1 MIILE
6 KLNDVLDKLNKTEKE
21 QMYLELALFN
31 KNKEELKEE
40 KMENE
45 KYYLENQARFYN
57 QNPKKVKENILLNSK
72 LYEILINK
80 IIFMYDS
87 IFEDIVSYKQNILNN
102 QKILVGNVIF
112 YTQKI
117 EGEEDEEL
125 RTKYYNE
132 INDMLNKS
140 KEFEKILN
148 ECDKKI
154 MWLKDDMQNTINTVF
169 VNRNVQIAI
178 NDSLINRTIR
188 GIKHFFI
195 GKRMYRSINN
205 SYVSM
210 INDLSKTIS
219 KKEKELANYSIKL
232 KKFVKNSKKRI
243 LNAT

>member
-219 KKEKELANYSIKL
+219 IKEKELANYSIKL

>member
-6 KLNDVLDKLNKTEKE
+6 KLNDVLDKLNRTEKE

-40 KMENE
+40 KLENE

-117 EGEEDEEL
+117 EGEENEEI
-125 RTKYYNE
+125 KNQYYSE
-132 INDMLNKS
+132 INGMINKS
-140 KEFEKILN
+140 KEFERVLN
-148 ECDKKI
+148 ECDEKI
-154 MWLKDDMQNTINTVF
+154 IWLKEDMIKSINSLF
-169 VNRNVQIAI
+169 INRNVQIAI
-178 NDSLINRTIR
+178 NDSIINRTIR
-188 GIKHFFI
+188 GIKHFFV
-195 GKRMYRSINN
+195 GKRMYKSINN

-210 INDLSKTIS
+210 INDLSKAIS
-219 KKEKELANYSIKL
+219 DKEKELAKFSITL
-232 KKFVKNSKKRI
+232 KKHIKNSKKRI
-243 LNAT
+243 LKAV

>member
-6 KLNDVLDKLNKTEKE
+6 KLNDVLDKLNRTEKE

-40 KMENE
+40 KLENE

-117 EGEEDEEL
+117 G
-125 RTKYYNE
+125 
-132 INDMLNKS
+132 I
-140 KEFEKILN
+140 FF
-148 ECDKKI
+148 
-154 MWLKDDMQNTINTVF
+154 QNNFLLSYIYF
-169 VNRNVQIAI
+169 
-178 NDSLINRTIR
+178 
-188 GIKHFFI
+188 KHVIF
-195 GKRMYRSINN
+195 
-205 SYVSM
+205 
-210 INDLSKTIS
+210 
-219 KKEKELANYSIKL
+219 
-232 KKFVKNSKKRI
+232 
-243 LNAT
+243 